1 MRRSHLLLG
10 LVLPLASIAAESRVP
25 SRIEI
30 ISDATHPV
38 ENVAVVQ
45 KQLGSGA
52 SVRYFTIDAQA
63 RLDEA
68 LSNDLPVDPQQAR
81 AIALKRIQALDRPGL
96 AKELSES
103 FEGLLLA
110 QRYGI
115 DRYPAVVFDE
125 GKSVVYGIADLRE
138 AVRLYQ
144 QSTIKKRQ

>member
-1 MRRSHLLLG
+1 MNRGQLLLG
-10 LVLPLASIAAESRVP
+10 LVLPLASIAAESRMP

-30 ISDATHPV
+30 ICDAAQPV
-38 ENVAVVQ
+38 ENIATVQ
-45 KQLGSGA
+45 KQLGNRA
-52 SVRYFTIDAQA
+52 SIRYFTIDAQA

-68 LSNDLPVDPQQAR
+68 LSKNLPADPEQAR
-81 AIALKRIQALDRPGL
+81 AIALKRIQAIDRPGL

-125 GKSVVYGIADLRE
+125 GKTVVYGVTDLRE
-138 AVRLYQ
+138 AVLLYQ
-144 QSTIKKRQ
+144 QSPTQGRQ

>member
-1 MRRSHLLLG
+1 MRHSHLVLG
-10 LVLPLASIAAESRVP
+10 LVLPLVSIVAESRVP

-38 ENVAVVQ
+38 ENIALVQ
-45 KQLGSGA
+45 KQLGGGA
-52 SVRYFTIDAQA
+52 SIRYFTIDAQA

-68 LSNDLPVDPQQAR
+68 LSEDLPADPEQAR

-96 AKELSES
+96 TTELSES

-110 QRYGI
+110 QRYGV

-125 GKSVVYGIADLRE
+125 GKSVVYGVADLRE

-144 QSTIKKRQ
+144 QSTIKERQ

>member
-1 MRRSHLLLG
+1 MKRGYLLLG
-10 LVLPLASIAAESRVP
+10 LALPLASIAAESRMP

-38 ENVAVVQ
+38 ANIATVQ
-45 KQLGSGA
+45 QQLGSGT
-52 SVRYFTIDAQA
+52 SVRHFTIDAQA

-68 LSNDLPVDPQQAR
+68 LSKDLPADPEQAR

-96 AKELSES
+96 AMELSES

-125 GKSVVYGIADLRE
+125 GKTVVYGVTDLPE

-144 QSTIKKRQ
+144 QSTGQERR

>member
-1 MRRSHLLLG
+1 MKHHHLLLG
-10 LVLPLASIAAESRVP
+10 LALPLASIAAESRVP

-38 ENVAVVQ
+38 ENIAVVQ
-45 KQLGSGA
+45 KRLGGGA
-52 SVRYFTIDAQA
+52 SIRYFTINAQA

-68 LSNDLPVDPQQAR
+68 LSKDLPADPALAR

-115 DRYPAVVFDE
+115 NRYPAVVFDE
-125 GKSVVYGIADLRE
+125 GKSVVYGVTDLRE

-144 QSTIKKRQ
+144 HSTIKARQ

>member
-1 MRRSHLLLG
+1 MKRGHLLLG
-10 LVLPLASIAAESRVP
+10 LVLPLASIAAESRMP

-38 ENVAVVQ
+38 ENIATVQ
-45 KQLGSGA
+45 KQLRNGA
-52 SVRYFTIDAQA
+52 SIHYFTIDAQV
-63 RLDEA
+63 RLDEK
-68 LSNDLPVDPQQAR
+68 LSQDLPADPEQAR

-96 AKELSES
+96 ARQLSES

-125 GKSVVYGIADLRE
+125 GKSVVYGVTDLQE

-144 QSTIKKRQ
+144 QSTAKEQR